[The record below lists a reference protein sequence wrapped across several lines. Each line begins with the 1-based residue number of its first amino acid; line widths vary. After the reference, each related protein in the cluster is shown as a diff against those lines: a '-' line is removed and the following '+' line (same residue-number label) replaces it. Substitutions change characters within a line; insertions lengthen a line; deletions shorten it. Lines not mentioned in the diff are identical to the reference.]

1 MESGVLNFYKSIWK
15 TKVKLQE
22 KTLSRKF
29 NQNGTLM
36 QRISQYFYSKSSFW
50 VFLITLA
57 LFVVFMLV
65 VLPSESDRSAQVTG
79 SVTSLDTTFYYTRDQ
94 LYQIAEDFGQEG
106 RLYYLDSRISFD
118 IVWPLVYTFFLINT
132 ISWILNKT
140 ILEES
145 KLRLLNLVPL
155 AAILVDYLEN
165 ITNMVVMFRYPQPTD
180 ILASLA
186 GVITSLKWV
195 FVGGSF
201 LILVFGVV
209 LWAGVKT
216 NIIKT

>member
-1 MESGVLNFYKSIWK
+1 M
-15 TKVKLQE
+15 
-22 KTLSRKF
+22 SRIF
-29 NQNGTLM
+29 NQDGILM

-50 VFLITLA
+50 VFLITLT
-57 LFVVFMLV
+57 LFVMFMLV

-79 SVTSLDTTFYYTRDQ
+79 SVTSPDTTFYYTRDQ
-94 LYQIAEDFGQEG
+94 LYQIAEDFGLEG

-118 IVWPLVYTFFLINT
+118 IIWPLVYTFFLINA
-132 ISWILNKT
+132 ISWLLNKT

-145 KLRLLNLVPL
+145 KLRLLNLTPL
-155 AAILVDYLEN
+155 VAILLDYMEN
-165 ITNMVVMFRYPQPTD
+165 ITNMIVMFRFPGQTD

-186 GVITSLKWV
+186 GIITSLKWV

-201 LILVFGVV
+201 LVLVFGVV
-209 LWAGVKT
+209 LWVGVKT

>member
-1 MESGVLNFYKSIWK
+1 MNRI
-15 TKVKLQE
+15 
-22 KTLSRKF
+22 F
-29 NQNGTLM
+29 NRDGTLM

-57 LFVVFMLV
+57 LFVMFMLV
-65 VLPSESDRSAQVTG
+65 VLPSEASRSDEVVGSAP
-79 SVTSLDTTFYYTRDQ
+79 SPDTSFYYSKDD
-94 LYQIAEDFGQEG
+94 LYQIAEEYGLEG

-118 IVWPLVYTFFLINT
+118 IIWPLVYTFFLINA
-132 ISWILNKT
+132 ISWLLDKT
-140 ILEES
+140 ILEGS

-155 AAILVDYLEN
+155 AGILLDFLEN
-165 ITNMVVMFRYPQPTD
+165 ISNMVVMFRYPQPTD

-186 GVITSLKWV
+186 GIITSLKWV
-195 FVGGSF
+195 FVGGGF
-201 LILVFGVV
+201 LILVFGIV

>member
-1 MESGVLNFYKSIWK
+1 
-15 TKVKLQE
+15 
-22 KTLSRKF
+22 
-29 NQNGTLM
+29 M

-57 LFVVFMLV
+57 LFVLFLLV
-65 VLPSESDRSAQVTG
+65 VLPAESDRSAQVAG
-79 SVTSLDTTFYYTRDQ
+79 SVTSPDTTFYYTRDQ

-155 AAILVDYLEN
+155 AGILLDYLEN

-180 ILASLA
+180 IIASLA
-186 GVITSLKWV
+186 GIFTSLKWV

-201 LILVFGVV
+201 LILLFGVV
-209 LWAGVKT
+209 LWVGVKT

>member
-1 MESGVLNFYKSIWK
+1 M
-15 TKVKLQE
+15 
-22 KTLSRKF
+22 SRIF
-29 NQNGTLM
+29 NQDGILM

-50 VFLITLA
+50 VFLITLT
-57 LFVVFMLV
+57 LFVMFMLV

-79 SVTSLDTTFYYTRDQ
+79 SVTSPDTTFYYTRDQ
-94 LYQIAEDFGQEG
+94 LYQIAEDFGLEG

-118 IVWPLVYTFFLINT
+118 IIWPLVYTFFLINA
-132 ISWILNKT
+132 ISWLLNKT

-145 KLRLLNLVPL
+145 KLRLLNLTPL
-155 AAILVDYLEN
+155 VAILLDYMEN
-165 ITNMVVMFRYPQPTD
+165 ITNMIVMFRFPGQTD

-186 GVITSLKWV
+186 GIITSLKWV

-209 LWAGVKT
+209 LWVGVKT

>member
-1 MESGVLNFYKSIWK
+1 
-15 TKVKLQE
+15 
-22 KTLSRKF
+22 
-29 NQNGTLM
+29 M

-57 LFVVFMLV
+57 LFVLFLLV
-65 VLPSESDRSAQVTG
+65 VLPAESDRSAQVTG
-79 SVTSLDTTFYYTRDQ
+79 SVTSPDTTFYYTRDQ
-94 LYQIAEDFGQEG
+94 LYQIAEDIGQEG

-118 IVWPLVYTFFLINT
+118 IIWPLVYTFFLINT

-155 AAILVDYLEN
+155 AGILLDYLEN

-180 ILASLA
+180 IIASLA
-186 GVITSLKWV
+186 GIFTSLKWV

-209 LWAGVKT
+209 LWVGVKT

>member
-1 MESGVLNFYKSIWK
+1 
-15 TKVKLQE
+15 
-22 KTLSRKF
+22 
-29 NQNGTLM
+29 M
-36 QRISQYFYSKSSFW
+36 QRISQYFFSKSSFW
-50 VFLITLA
+50 VFLITMA
-57 LFVVFMLV
+57 LFVMFMFV
-65 VLPSESDRSAQVTG
+65 VLPSEASRSDEVLGSAP
-79 SVTSLDTTFYYTRDQ
+79 SPDTSFYYSKDN
-94 LYQIAEDFGQEG
+94 LYQIAEAYGQEG

-118 IVWPLVYTFFLINT
+118 IIWPLVYTFFLINA
-132 ISWILNKT
+132 ISWLLNKT

-155 AAILVDYLEN
+155 VGILFDYLEN

-186 GVITSLKWV
+186 GIITSLKWV
-195 FVGGSF
+195 FVGSSF

-209 LWAGVKT
+209 LWVGVKT